1 MSTRVA
7 RWNLKIQCKMATFT
21 YLIAPP
27 SGMNFLHLDPYMP
40 FSAELTDSS
49 WASNNVPVKWW
60 RVSYTQSPPRV
71 VHFSN
76 FQFLLARG
84 LPALKIQVFHKKF
97 TFPFGVE
104 GALPPLILSP
114 LSEVQFSNFQLLGE
128 GERGDF
134 LHCPLW
140 GKSWGFDKK
149 YLLPV
154 QILCFTES
162 LHVET
167 NEDHC

>member
-1 MSTRVA
+1 MGCKPILEQFYWFQRGQNRKRHRRVVA
-7 RWNLKIQCKMATFT
+7 ALTLTLGVNG
-21 YLIAPP
+21 P
-27 SGMNFLHLDPYMP
+27 
-40 FSAELTDSS
+40 LTDSS

-60 RVSYTQSPPRV
+60 RVSYTQSPPCV
-71 VHFSN
+71 VHSSN

-84 LPALKIQVFHKKF
+84 LPPLKMQVFHKKF

-104 GALPPLILSP
+104 GAFPPLKLSP
-114 LSEVQFSNFQLLGE
+114 LSEVQFSNFQLLGRE
-128 GERGDF
+128 GGGDF

-140 GKSWGFDKK
+140 DKSWGFDKK